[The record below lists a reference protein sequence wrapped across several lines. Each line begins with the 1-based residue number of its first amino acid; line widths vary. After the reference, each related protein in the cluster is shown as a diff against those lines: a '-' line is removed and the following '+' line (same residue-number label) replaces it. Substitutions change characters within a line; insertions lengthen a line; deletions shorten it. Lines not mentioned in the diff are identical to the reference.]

1 MKSILAFGDSLTWGA
16 DPDGGARHPHD
27 SLWPT
32 VLERALDGRA
42 RVIAEG
48 LGGRTTAFDDRTGP
62 CDRNGAR
69 VLPVLLSSHM
79 PLDLVIVMLGTND
92 LKPWICG
99 HALGATAGMRR
110 IAQIV
115 RTHPYDKPGFSA
127 PALLLVAPPPCCN
140 ALDGAPAGGRSIAE
154 SQQIAPL
161 YGALASELGVSFFD
175 AGTVAVASPIDGVHL
190 DAAQT
195 TALGQALAAPASKLI

>member
-1 MKSILAFGDSLTWGA
+1 MKTILAFGDSLTWGA
-16 DPDGGARHPHD
+16 DPDGGGRHPHD

-42 RVIAEG
+42 RVITEG
-48 LGGRTTAFDDRTGP
+48 LGGRTTAFDDWTGP

-69 VLPVLLSSHM
+69 VLPVLLASHM
-79 PLDLVIVMLGTND
+79 PLDLVVVMLGTND

-110 IAQIV
+110 LAQIV
-115 RTHPYDKPGFSA
+115 RAHPYDKPGFPV
-127 PALLLVAPPPCCN
+127 PAVLLVAPPACRD
-140 ALDGAPAGGRSIAE
+140 ARDGAPAADRSIAE
-154 SQQIAPL
+154 SQRITPL
-161 YGALASELGVSFFD
+161 YRALADELGTAFFD
-175 AGTVAVASPIDGVHL
+175 AGTVAAASPIDGVHL

-195 TALGQALAAPASKLI
+195 SALGQALAAPVHVLI